1 MDGRRQQCQAGGAL
15 CRGFGR
21 LLLSQ
26 LVSSASTQ
34 KQKSSLAEIQ
44 IRRIFQDYLNSFA
57 LCVILQQNRQISMSP
72 PKGQGIVIL
81 LSNKH
86 RFGTC

>member
-1 MDGRRQQCQAGGAL
+1 MGGRRQQCQAGGAL

-26 LVSSASTQ
+26 LVSSASTPETIPSKTEIQ
-34 KQKSSLAEIQ
+34 LLAEIQ

-72 PKGQGIVIL
+72 KKVKE
-81 LSNKH
+81 S
-86 RFGTC
+86 